1 MKVFISGIGGRMGDE
16 VVKACLADPDIEIVG
31 GYDLIKAEYPGIKV
45 YSDWSKVDV
54 GADVIIDFSHHLGT
68 AALLDYAKRS
78 GTPVVLATTGHTEDE
93 LDMISTAAESV
104 AIFRSANMSVGIAVL
119 CELAKKAAS
128 CFPDADIEIIEKHHN
143 RKLDAPSGTAI
154 LLADE
159 IKTVREKTRYVYGR
173 SGHAKRTP
181 DEIGIHAVR
190 LGNVVGDHE
199 IIIATDSQTIT
210 LKHEAHSRA
219 LFAEGGVA
227 AAKFLCGKPAGMYNM
242 KSMLADK

>member
-16 VVKACLADPDIEIVG
+16 VVKACLADSDIEIVG
-31 GYDLIKAEYPGIKV
+31 GYDLIKAEYPGVKV
-45 YSDWSKVDV
+45 YSDWNKVDV
-54 GADVIIDFSHHLGT
+54 KSDVIIDFSHHLGT
-68 AALLDYAKRS
+68 PALLDYAKRS
-78 GTPVVLATTGHTEDE
+78 GTPVVLATTGQTDEE
-93 LDMISTAAESV
+93 LDMISEAAESV
-104 AIFRSANMSVGIAVL
+104 AIFRSANMSIGIAVL
-119 CELAKKAAS
+119 CELAKTAVKS
-128 CFPDADIEIIEKHHN
+128 FPDADIEIIEKHHN

-159 IKTVREKTRYVYGR
+159 IKSVREKTRYIYGR

-190 LGNVVGDHE
+190 MGNVVGDHE

-227 AAKFLCGKPAGMYNM
+227 AAKFLAGKSAGIYNM
-242 KSMLADK
+242 KSMLGK

>member
-54 GADVIIDFSHHLGT
+54 EADVIIDFSHHLGT
-68 AALLDYAKRS
+68 AALLDYAQRS

>member
-1 MKVFISGIGGRMGDE
+1 MKVLISGIGGRMGDE
-16 VVKACLADPDIEIVG
+16 VVKACLADADIEIVG
-31 GYDLIKAEYPGIKV
+31 GYDLIKSEYPGVKV
-45 YSDWSKVDV
+45 YSDWSRVDV
-54 GADVIIDFSHHLGT
+54 KADVIIDFSHHLGT

-78 GTPVVLATTGHTEDE
+78 GTPVVLATTGHTDEE
-93 LDMISTAAESV
+93 LDMISSAAESV

-159 IKTVREKTRYVYGR
+159 IKSVREKTRYVYGR
-173 SGHAKRTP
+173 AGHAKRTP

-227 AAKFLCGKPAGMYNM
+227 AAKFLAGKPAGMYDM
-242 KSMLADK
+242 KSMLG

>member
-31 GYDLIKAEYPGIKV
+31 GYDLIKAEYPCVNV

-54 GADVIIDFSHHLGT
+54 KADVIIDFSHHLGT
-68 AALLDYAKRS
+68 AALLEYARKS
-78 GTPVVLATTGHTEDE
+78 GTPVVLATTGHTDSE
-93 LDMISTAAESV
+93 LEMISDYASSV
-104 AIFRSANMSVGIAVL
+104 AIFRSANMSIGIALL
-119 CELAKKAAS
+119 CELAKTAVKS
-128 CFPDADIEIIEKHHN
+128 FPNADIEIIEKHHN

-154 LLADE
+154 LLANE
-159 IKTVREKTRYVYGR
+159 IKSVRSQTRYVYGR

-190 LGNVVGDHE
+190 MGNVVGDHE

-227 AAKFLCGKPAGMYNM
+227 AAKFLVGKPAGTYDM
-242 KSMLADK
+242 KSMLG

>member
-16 VVKACLADPDIEIVG
+16 VVKACLACSDIEIVG
-31 GYDLIKAEYPGIKV
+31 GYDLIKAEYPGVKV
-45 YSDWSKVDV
+45 FSDWNKVDV
-54 GADVIIDFSHHLGT
+54 KADVIIDFFHHLGT
-68 AALLDYAKRS
+68 PALLDYAKKS
-78 GTPVVLATTGHTEDE
+78 GTPVVLATTGQTDEE
-93 LDMISTAAESV
+93 LDMISEAAQSV
-104 AIFRSANMSVGIAVL
+104 AIFRSANMSIGIAVL
-119 CELAKKAAS
+119 CELAKATVKS
-128 CFPDADIEIIEKHHN
+128 FPDADIEIIEKHHN
-143 RKLDAPSGTAI
+143 RKLDAPSGTAL

-159 IKTVREKTRYVYGR
+159 IKSVREKTRYIYGR

-190 LGNVVGDHE
+190 MGNVVGDHE

-227 AAKFLCGKPAGMYNM
+227 AAKFLAGKPAGIYNM
-242 KSMLADK
+242 KSMLG

>member
-16 VVKACLADPDIEIVG
+16 VVRACSTDADIEIVG

-45 YSDWSKVDV
+45 YSDWNKIDV
-54 GADVIIDFSHHLGT
+54 MADVIIDFSHHLGT
-68 AALLDYAKRS
+68 AALLNYAKRS
-78 GTPVVLATTGHTEDE
+78 GTPVVLATTGHTDEE
-93 LDMISTAAESV
+93 LDIISEAAESV
-104 AIFRSANMSVGIAVL
+104 AIFRSANMSVGIALL
-119 CELAKKAAS
+119 CELAKTVAKS
-128 CFPDADIEIIEKHHN
+128 FPDADIEIIEKHHN

-159 IKTVREKTRYVYGR
+159 IKSVREKARYVYGR
-173 SGHAKRTP
+173 SGHAKRMP

-190 LGNVVGDHE
+190 MGNVVGDHE
-199 IIIATDSQTIT
+199 IIVATDSQTIT

-227 AAKFLCGKPAGMYNM
+227 AAKFLAGKPAGMYNM
-242 KSMLADK
+242 KSMLAK

>member
-1 MKVFISGIGGRMGDE
+1 MKVLISGIGGRMGDE
-16 VVKACLADPDIEIVG
+16 VVKACLSDPDIEIVG
-31 GYDLIKAEYPGIKV
+31 GYDLIKAEYPGVKV
-45 YSDWSKVDV
+45 YSDWNKVDV
-54 GADVIIDFSHHLGT
+54 KADVIIDFSHHLGT

-78 GTPVVLATTGHTEDE
+78 GTPVVLATTGHTDDE
-93 LDMISTAAESV
+93 LDMISDYTADV
-104 AIFRSANMSVGIAVL
+104 AIFRAANMSIGIALL
-119 CELAKKAAS
+119 CELAKTAVKS
-128 CFPDADIEIIEKHHN
+128 FPGADIEIIEKHHN

-159 IKTVREKTRYVYGR
+159 IKSVREQTRYVYGR

-190 LGNVVGDHE
+190 MGNVVGDHE

-219 LFAEGGVA
+219 LFAEGAVT
-227 AAKFLCGKPAGMYNM
+227 AAKFLAGKPAGMYNM
-242 KSMLADK
+242 KSMLA

>member
-16 VVKACLADPDIEIVG
+16 VVKACLADSDIEIVG
-31 GYDLIKAEYPGIKV
+31 GYDLIKAEYPGVKV

-54 GADVIIDFSHHLGT
+54 KADVIIDFSHPLGT
-68 AALLDYAKRS
+68 PALLDYAKRS
-78 GTPVVLATTGHTEDE
+78 GTPVVLATTGQTDEE
-93 LDMISTAAESV
+93 LDMISEAAESV
-104 AIFRSANMSVGIAVL
+104 AIFRSANMSIGIAVL
-119 CELAKKAAS
+119 CELAKTAVKS
-128 CFPDADIEIIEKHHN
+128 FPDADIEIIEKHHN

-159 IKTVREKTRYVYGR
+159 IKSVREKTRYIYGR

-190 LGNVVGDHE
+190 MGNVVGDHE

-227 AAKFLCGKPAGMYNM
+227 AAKFLAGKPAGIYNM
-242 KSMLADK
+242 KSMLGK